1 MVNSRNIKLGATQVE
16 NGIVNVSLSVLVNV
30 NGEENKLM
38 FSDQKSG
45 TLILSVNIL
54 SVYVS
59 LDMAMLSFTAGYRIT
74 NHLIGAN

>member
-1 MVNSRNIKLGATQVE
+1 MVNSRKIKLGATQVE

-38 FSDQKSG
+38 FSDQKAG

-59 LDMAMLSFTAGYRIT
+59 LDMAALSFTAGYRIT